1 MTAHPVIAGREHSPL
16 AFKEEHQTIQG
27 WLAVHSYRTKTET
40 LGVYSG
46 HDGLRPG
53 NFIGMVWVGKS
64 DDKAVLQV
72 DCKFIGMDYIKMF
85 YECAADR
92 NVGDHFNCLHFWADQ
107 ELIST
112 KEKSED
118 FSLLIAV
125 AYLRELKALCSRH
138 LRRHF
143 LRERQNFAGKVKG
156 KILAGENLRRNVLRY
171 RPDRVYCEYQSVS
184 DDILENRI
192 LRAALERAAR
202 YVARNNKQKNIQK
215 ELPRVQEWIR
225 LCRSHLCG
233 VSIARIRP
241 RDFAAARK
249 RGVFAHYAR
258 SLQLAKAVLRQLG
271 FNPQTELNESAK
283 TPPYAINSEEL
294 FERFA
299 ELKLR
304 EHFRQK
310 GLELVAP
317 RNNIDGKFFGKKL
330 RPDFYVPLAAEAG
343 CEHSPHIL
351 DAKYK
356 SLKSRTETGAHKN
369 PAHGDIYQVVAYSR
383 HKGVAEKLQ
392 NKKTSSLDADKIKL
406 SLVYP
411 RLENNANGEVAE
423 SETTD
428 AFHSELKI
436 QTVPCPVKLAKQDS
450 KNESNQKAAAGQGG
464 GEPQAGQGE
473 GRQHGDVQKQ

>member
-1 MTAHPVIAGREHSPL
+1 MTAHPVIVGREHSPL
-16 AFKEEHQTIQG
+16 EFEEDSAIQG
-27 WLAVHSYRTKTET
+27 WLAAHSHQTKTET

-53 NFIGMVWVGKS
+53 NFIGMVWVGKG

-72 DCKFIGMDYIKMF
+72 DCKFTGMDYIKMF
-85 YECAADR
+85 YECAVDR
-92 NVGDHFNCLHFWADQ
+92 NVGDHFDCLHFWADQ
-107 ELIST
+107 ELISA
-112 KEKSED
+112 EKKDED

-125 AYLRELKALCSRH
+125 AYLRELKALCLRH

-156 KILAGENLRRNVLRY
+156 KILAGENLRRNVLRC

-202 YVARNNKQKNIQK
+202 YVASNKIKTKAVQK
-215 ELPRVQEWIR
+215 ELPKVQEWIR
-225 LCRSHLCG
+225 LCRSRLCG
-233 VSIARIRP
+233 VSIAPIRP

-258 SLQLAKAVLRQLG
+258 PLQLAKAVLRQLG
-271 FNPQTELNESAK
+271 FNPQTEINESAK

-304 EHFRQK
+304 ERHSTLHAPG
-310 GLELVAP
+310 GLENTISGGVFP
-317 RNNIDGKFFGKKL
+317 VGV
-330 RPDFYVPLAAEAG
+330 RPDFYVAHDSEGNTL
-343 CEHSPHIL
+343 IM

-356 SLKSRTETGAHKN
+356 DTDKFYNGK
-369 PAHGDIYQVVAYSR
+369 PAREDMYQVVAYSQ
-383 HKGVAEKLQ
+383 HKVLLERIGFQPDETA
-392 NKKTSSLDADKIKL
+392 APAKIIL

-411 RLENNANGEVAE
+411 RLENDPDGKIEQWK
-423 SETTD
+423 TTN

-436 QTVPCPVKLAKQDS
+436 QTVPCPVKPA
-450 KNESNQKAAAGQGG
+450 E
-464 GEPQAGQGE
+464 
-473 GRQHGDVQKQ
+473 

>member
-1 MTAHPVIAGREHSPL
+1 MTPLLPIAKEHEAVEGFGDDHRQWL
-16 AFKEEHQTIQG
+16 ADKFKLNGKEEKI
-27 WLAVHSYRTKTET
+27 
-40 LGVYSG
+40 LGLYKVGGDYA
-46 HDGLRPG
+46 PG
-53 NFIGMVWVGKS
+53 NFIGMVWIGEGES
-64 DDKAVLQV
+64 RAVLRV
-72 DCKFIGMDYIKMF
+72 DCKFAGMDYIRM
-85 YECAADR
+85 YCECAEDPKV
-92 NVGDHFNCLHFWADQ
+92 NDNLHCLHLGEGD
-107 ELIST
+107 LIDAPDS
-112 KEKSED
+112 KD

-156 KILAGENLRRNVLRY
+156 KILAGENLRRNVLRC

-202 YVARNNKQKNIQK
+202 YVARNKINTKSVKE

-225 LCRSHLCG
+225 LCRSRLCG
-233 VSIARIRP
+233 VSIAPIRP

-258 SLQLAKAVLRQLG
+258 PLQLAKAVLRQLG

-310 GLELVAP
+310 GLELVA
-317 RNNIDGKFFGKKL
+317 RGKFNSKKGDSFPVNVK
-330 RPDFYVPLAAEAG
+330 PDFYVRPSDNGSAQ
-343 CEHSPHIL
+343 II

-356 SLKSRTETGAHKN
+356 RVIPRNDKPDE
-369 PAHGDIYQVVAYSR
+369 GDIYQVIAYSR
-383 HKGVAEKLQ
+383 HQKLLEDIGDGNAAPLVALIYP
-392 NKKTSSLDADKIKL
+392 SLDGD
-406 SLVYP
+406 
-411 RLENNANGEVAE
+411 E
-423 SETTD
+423 SIDTPWKTTN
-428 AFHSELKI
+428 AFHTTLHVYKLL
-436 QTVPCPVKLAKQDS
+436 CPRTKTINNKTESAKKD
-450 KNESNQKAAAGQGG
+450 
-464 GEPQAGQGE
+464 
-473 GRQHGDVQKQ
+473 

>member
-1 MTAHPVIAGREHSPL
+1 MTAHSVIVGREHSPIEL
-16 AFKEEHQTIQG
+16 EEYPAIQE
-27 WLAVHSYRTKTET
+27 WLAAHSHQTKTET

-46 HDGLRPG
+46 QDGLRPG
-53 NFIGMVWVGKS
+53 NFIGMVWVGKG

-92 NVGDHFNCLHFWADQ
+92 NVGDHFDCLHFWADQ

-112 KEKSED
+112 EKKDED

-156 KILAGENLRRNVLRY
+156 KILAGENLRRNVLRC

-202 YVARNNKQKNIQK
+202 YVARNKINTKSVKE
-215 ELPRVQEWIR
+215 ELPRAQEWIR
-225 LCRSHLCG
+225 LCRSRLCG
-233 VSIARIRP
+233 VSIAPIRP

-271 FNPQTELNESAK
+271 FNPQTELNESAQ

-310 GLELVAP
+310 DLDLVA
-317 RNNIDGKFFGKKL
+317 RGKFNSEQGDSFPVNVK
-330 RPDFYVPLAAEAG
+330 PDFYVRSSGNGSAQ
-343 CEHSPHIL
+343 II

-356 SLKSRTETGAHKN
+356 RVIPRNDKPDE
-369 PAHGDIYQVVAYSR
+369 GDIYQVIAYSR
-383 HKGVAEKLQ
+383 HQKLLEEIGDGNAAPLVALIYPSLDGDENIDTPWKTTNAFHTTLHVYKLLCPRTKTINNKTESAEK
-392 NKKTSSLDADKIKL
+392 D
-406 SLVYP
+406 
-411 RLENNANGEVAE
+411 
-423 SETTD
+423 
-428 AFHSELKI
+428 
-436 QTVPCPVKLAKQDS
+436 
-450 KNESNQKAAAGQGG
+450 
-464 GEPQAGQGE
+464 
-473 GRQHGDVQKQ
+473 

>member
-1 MTAHPVIAGREHSPL
+1 MTAHPVIVGREHSPL
-16 AFKEEHQTIQG
+16 AFEEEHQTIQE
-27 WLAVHSYRTKTET
+27 WLAAHSHQTKTET
-40 LGVYSG
+40 LGVYFA

-53 NFIGMVWVGKS
+53 NFIGMVWVGKG
-64 DDKAVLQV
+64 DDKAVLRV

-92 NVGDHFNCLHFWADQ
+92 NVGDHFDCLHFWADQ
-107 ELIST
+107 ELISA
-112 KEKSED
+112 EKKDED

-156 KILAGENLRRNVLRY
+156 KILAGENLRRNVLRC

-202 YVARNNKQKNIQK
+202 YVARNKINTKSVKE

-225 LCRSHLCG
+225 LCRSRLCG
-233 VSIARIRP
+233 VSIAPIRP

-258 SLQLAKAVLRQLG
+258 PLHLAKAVLRQLG
-271 FNPQTELNESAK
+271 FNPQTEINESAK
-283 TPPYAINSEEL
+283 TPPYAINSEKL
-294 FERFA
+294 FESFA

-304 EHFRQK
+304 EIHKNLKVQK
-310 GLELVAP
+310 YIEGDEGGFSV
-317 RNNIDGKFFGKKL
+317 NII
-330 RPDFYVPLAAEAG
+330 PDFYVARDSEGNAL
-343 CEHSPHIL
+343 IM

-356 SLKSRTETGAHKN
+356 DTDEFDKGK
-369 PAHGDIYQVVAYSR
+369 PAREDMYQVVAYSQ
-383 HKGVAEKLQ
+383 HNALLK
-392 NKKTSSLDADKIKL
+392 KIKHQSGETAAPDNIVL

-411 RLENNANGEVAE
+411 RLENDPDGKIEQWK
-423 SETTD
+423 TTN

-436 QTVPCPVKLAKQDS
+436 QTVPCPVKPAD
-450 KNESNQKAAAGQGG
+450 NMES
-464 GEPQAGQGE
+464 
-473 GRQHGDVQKQ
+473 

>member
-1 MTAHPVIAGREHSPL
+1 M
-16 AFKEEHQTIQG
+16 
-27 WLAVHSYRTKTET
+27 
-40 LGVYSG
+40 
-46 HDGLRPG
+46 
-53 NFIGMVWVGKS
+53 S
-64 DDKAVLQV
+64 DNL
-72 DCKFIGMDYIKMF
+72 
-85 YECAADR
+85 
-92 NVGDHFNCLHFWADQ
+92 HCLHLGEGD
-107 ELIST
+107 LIDAPDS
-112 KEKSED
+112 KD

-156 KILAGENLRRNVLRY
+156 KILAGENLRRNVLRC

-202 YVARNNKQKNIQK
+202 YVARNKIKTK
-215 ELPRVQEWIR
+215 SVKEELPRVQEWIR
-225 LCRSHLCG
+225 LCRSRLCG
-233 VSIARIRP
+233 VSIAPIRP

-258 SLQLAKAVLRQLG
+258 PLQLAKAVLRQLG

-283 TPPYAINSEEL
+283 TPPYAINSEKL
-294 FERFA
+294 FESFA

-304 EHFRQK
+304 KRYQHLQVQGATNDNEGDFSVK
-310 GLELVAP
+310 V
-317 RNNIDGKFFGKKL
+317 I
-330 RPDFYVPLAAEAG
+330 PDFYVPLQDG
-343 CEHSPHIL
+343 VVHIL

-356 SLKSRTETGAHKN
+356 DFDDKPLE
-369 PAHGDIYQVVAYSR
+369 GDMYQVVAYSQ
-383 HKGVAEKLQ
+383 HKALLK
-392 NKKTSSLDADKIKL
+392 KIKSHSGETAAPVRIIL

-411 RLENNANGEVAE
+411 RLENNPDGDIAE
-423 SETTD
+423 LKTTN

-436 QTVPCPVKLAKQDS
+436 QTVPCPVKPAEEDS

>member
-1 MTAHPVIAGREHSPL
+1 MTARPVIVGREHSPL
-16 AFKEEHQTIQG
+16 AFEEEHQTIQE
-27 WLAVHSYRTKTET
+27 WLAAHSHQTKTET

-46 HDGLRPG
+46 QDGLRPG
-53 NFIGMVWVGKS
+53 NFIGMVWVGKG
-64 DDKAVLQV
+64 DDKVVLRV

-92 NVGDHFNCLHFWADQ
+92 NVGDHFDCLHFWADQ
-107 ELIST
+107 ELISA
-112 KEKSED
+112 EKKDED

-156 KILAGENLRRNVLRY
+156 KILAGENLRRNVLRC

-192 LRAALERAAR
+192 LRTALERAAR

-225 LCRSHLCG
+225 LCRSRLCG

-258 SLQLAKAVLRQLG
+258 PLQLAKAVLRQLG
-271 FNPQTELNESAK
+271 FNPQTEINEESTK

-304 EHFRQK
+304 EHYGER
-310 GLELVAP
+310 LVALYC
-317 RNNIDGKFFGKKL
+317 RNIFSGGGHNSFSVNV
-330 RPDFYVPLAAEAG
+330 RPDFYVKPDKHNSAQ
-343 CEHSPHIL
+343 II

-356 SLKSRTETGAHKN
+356 RVIPRNDKPDE
-369 PAHGDIYQVVAYSR
+369 GDIYQVIAYSR
-383 HKGVAEKLQ
+383 HQKLLEEIGDGNAAPLVALIYP
-392 NKKTSSLDADKIKL
+392 SLDGD
-406 SLVYP
+406 
-411 RLENNANGEVAE
+411 ENIDTPWK
-423 SETTD
+423 TTN
-428 AFHSELKI
+428 AFHTTLHVYKLL
-436 QTVPCPVKLAKQDS
+436 CPRGK
-450 KNESNQKAAAGQGG
+450 E
-464 GEPQAGQGE
+464 
-473 GRQHGDVQKQ
+473 

>member
-1 MTAHPVIAGREHSPL
+1 MEKFQGLNGQARLFHHGKMTAPPVIVGHEHQLLELEKNL
-16 AFKEEHQTIQG
+16 AVKEWLATQSQFNLKGKEEKI
-27 WLAVHSYRTKTET
+27 
-40 LGVYSG
+40 LGLYKVGGDYT
-46 HDGLRPG
+46 PG
-53 NFIGMVWVGKS
+53 NFIGMVWIGEGES
-64 DDKAVLQV
+64 RAVLRV
-72 DCKFIGMDYIKMF
+72 NAKLEGMDYIRM
-85 YECAADR
+85 YCECTEDPKVSD
-92 NVGDHFNCLHFWADQ
+92 NLHCLHLGEGD
-107 ELIST
+107 LIDAPD
-112 KEKSED
+112 SED

-156 KILAGENLRRNVLRY
+156 KILAGENLRRNVLRC

-202 YVARNNKQKNIQK
+202 YVASKNIQK
-215 ELPRVQEWIR
+215 KLPRVQEWIR
-225 LCRSHLCG
+225 LCRSRLCG

-258 SLQLAKAVLRQLG
+258 PLQLAKAVLRQLG
-271 FNPQTELNESAK
+271 FNPQTELNESTK

-304 EHFRQK
+304 EHYGER
-310 GLELVAP
+310 LVALY
-317 RNNIDGKFFGKKL
+317 RKQQNVSGGKNGDNTFNVSV
-330 RPDFYVPLAAEAG
+330 RPDFYVACDSKGVAR
-343 CEHSPHIL
+343 II

-356 SLKSRTETGAHKN
+356 NTKKFTDDK
-369 PAHGDIYQVVAYSR
+369 PAREDMYQVVAYSQ
-383 HKGVAEKLQ
+383 HNALLE
-392 NKKTSSLDADKIKL
+392 KIKRQSGEAAAPAKIIL

-411 RLENNANGEVAE
+411 RLENDPDGEVKKWK
-423 SETTD
+423 TN
-428 AFHSELKI
+428 AFRHPLFI
-436 QTVPCPVKLAKQDS
+436 QTVPCPVKPA
-450 KNESNQKAAAGQGG
+450 E
-464 GEPQAGQGE
+464 
-473 GRQHGDVQKQ
+473 

>member
-1 MTAHPVIAGREHSPL
+1 MTPQTVIHAQEHKVAFCNFGPGYRQWFADNRLNLTGREN
-16 AFKEEHQTIQG
+16 KI
-27 WLAVHSYRTKTET
+27 
-40 LGVYSG
+40 LGLYEVGGGYA
-46 HDGLRPG
+46 PG
-53 NFIGMVWVGKS
+53 NFIGMVWVGEGDS
-64 DDKAVLQV
+64 RAVLRV
-72 DCKFIGMDYIKMF
+72 DSKFTRMDYIRMF
-85 YECAADR
+85 CECAADPK
-92 NVGDHFNCLHFWADQ
+92 VSEHFDCLHFCEGD
-107 ELIST
+107 LIDT
-112 KEKSED
+112 PQSED

-125 AYLRELKALCSRH
+125 AYLRELKTLCSQH

-156 KILAGENLRRNVLRY
+156 KILAGENLRRNVLRC

-184 DDILENRI
+184 DDIMENRI

-202 YVARNNKQKNIQK
+202 YVASNKIKTK
-215 ELPRVQEWIR
+215 SVKEELPRVQEWIR
-225 LCRSHLCG
+225 LCRSRLCG

-258 SLQLAKAVLRQLG
+258 PLQLAKAVLRQLG
-271 FNPQTELNESAK
+271 FNPQTEINESAK

-304 EHFRQK
+304 KHYGERLTALYDQNKNIRGGNK
-310 GLELVAP
+310 G
-317 RNNIDGKFFGKKL
+317 DKFFRVSV
-330 RPDFYVPLAAEAG
+330 RPDFYVSLQGDDAR
-343 CEHSPHIL
+343 II

-356 SLKSRTETGAHKN
+356 NTDKFDNNK
-369 PAHGDIYQVVAYSR
+369 PAREDMYQVVAYSQ
-383 HKGVAEKLQ
+383 HKALLEKIGF
-392 NKKTSSLDADKIKL
+392 KADETPAPKNIIL

-411 RLENNANGEVAE
+411 RLDNNPNGDIATL
-423 SETTD
+423 TTTN
-428 AFHSELKI
+428 AFRHHLFI
-436 QTVPCPVKLAKQDS
+436 QTVPCPVKPAEKNS

>member
-1 MTAHPVIAGREHSPL
+1 MPLSPITGNEHSPL
-16 AFKEEHQTIQG
+16 KFKEEHQTIKE
-27 WLAVHSYRTKTET
+27 WLAAHSHQYQKET
-40 LGVYSG
+40 LGVYSAS
-46 HDGLRPG
+46 DGLRPG
-53 NFIGMVWVGKS
+53 NFIGMVWVGT
-64 DDKAVLQV
+64 DDNRTVLRV
-72 DCKFIGMDYIKMF
+72 GAKFEGMDYIRMF
-85 YECAADR
+85 CECAEDPT
-92 NVGDHFNCLHFWADQ
+92 VSEHFDCLHLEKGD
-107 ELIST
+107 LIDAPD
-112 KEKSED
+112 SED

-156 KILAGENLRRNVLRY
+156 KILAGENLRRNVLRC

-225 LCRSHLCG
+225 LCRSRLCG
-233 VSIARIRP
+233 VSIAPIRP
-241 RDFAAARK
+241 RDFATARK

-258 SLQLAKAVLRQLG
+258 PLQLAKAVLRQLG
-271 FNPQTELNESAK
+271 FNPQTELNKSTK
-283 TPPYAINSEEL
+283 TPPYAINSEKL
-294 FERFA
+294 FESFA

-304 EHFRQK
+304 EIHENLQVQK
-310 GLELVAP
+310 YIEGGEGDFSV
-317 RNNIDGKFFGKKL
+317 NII
-330 RPDFYVPLAAEAG
+330 PDFYVARDSKGNAL
-343 CEHSPHIL
+343 IM

-356 SLKSRTETGAHKN
+356 DTDEFDKGK
-369 PAHGDIYQVVAYSR
+369 PAREDMYQVVAYSQ
-383 HKGVAEKLQ
+383 HNALLE
-392 NKKTSSLDADKIKL
+392 KIKHQSGETAAPDNIIL

-411 RLENNANGEVAE
+411 RLENNPNGDIATLK
-423 SETTD
+423 TTN
-428 AFHSELKI
+428 AFRHPLLV
-436 QTVPCPVKLAKQDS
+436 QTVPCPVKPAEKDS

>member
-1 MTAHPVIAGREHSPL
+1 MEKFQSLNGQARLFHHRKMTAHSVIVGREHSPL
-16 AFKEEHQTIQG
+16 AFEEEHQTIQE
-27 WLAVHSYRTKTET
+27 WLAAHSHQTKTET

-46 HDGLRPG
+46 QDGLRPG
-53 NFIGMVWVGKS
+53 NFIGMVWVGKG

-72 DCKFIGMDYIKMF
+72 DCKFTGMDYIKMF

-92 NVGDHFNCLHFWADQ
+92 NVGDHFDCLHFWADQ
-107 ELIST
+107 ELISA
-112 KEKSED
+112 EKKDED

-156 KILAGENLRRNVLRY
+156 KILAGENLRRNVLRC

-202 YVARNNKQKNIQK
+202 YVARNKINTKSVKE

-225 LCRSHLCG
+225 LCRSRLCG
-233 VSIARIRP
+233 VSIAPIRP

-258 SLQLAKAVLRQLG
+258 PLQLAKAVLRQLG
-271 FNPQTELNESAK
+271 FNPQTELNKSTK
-283 TPPYAINSEEL
+283 TPPYAINSEKL
-294 FERFA
+294 FESFA

-304 EHFRQK
+304 KIHKNLQVQES
-310 GLELVAP
+310 
-317 RNNIDGKFFGKKL
+317 IDGGEGFSVNII
-330 RPDFYVPLAAEAG
+330 PDFYVAHDDGNAL
-343 CEHSPHIL
+343 IM

-356 SLKSRTETGAHKN
+356 PTPKDKS
-369 PAHGDIYQVVAYSR
+369 DIASADMYQVVAYSQHNALLEEIKR
-383 HKGVAEKLQ
+383 QSG
-392 NKKTSSLDADKIKL
+392 KTAAPDKIVL

-411 RLENNANGEVAE
+411 RLENNANGEITE
-423 SETTD
+423 WKTTN

-436 QTVPCPVKLAKQDS
+436 QTVPCPIKPADNMKS
-450 KNESNQKAAAGQGG
+450 
-464 GEPQAGQGE
+464 
-473 GRQHGDVQKQ
+473 

>member
-1 MTAHPVIAGREHSPL
+1 MTEHAIIRGREHSPL
-16 AFKEEHQTIQG
+16 KFEEDSAIQG
-27 WLAVHSYRTKTET
+27 WLAAHSHQTKTET

-46 HDGLRPG
+46 QGGLRPG
-53 NFIGMVWVGKS
+53 NFIGMVWVGKG

-92 NVGDHFNCLHFWADQ
+92 NVGDHFDCLHFWADQ
-107 ELIST
+107 ELISA
-112 KEKSED
+112 EKKDED

-156 KILAGENLRRNVLRY
+156 KILAGENLRRNVLRC

-202 YVARNNKQKNIQK
+202 YVTRNKINTNSIQK

-225 LCRSHLCG
+225 LCRSRLCG
-233 VSIARIRP
+233 VSIAPIRP

-258 SLQLAKAVLRQLG
+258 PLQLAKAVLRQLG
-271 FNPQTELNESAK
+271 FNPQTEINESAK
-283 TPPYAINSEEL
+283 TPPYAINSEKL
-294 FERFA
+294 FESFA

-304 EHFRQK
+304 EIHKNLQVQ
-310 GLELVAP
+310 ES
-317 RNNIDGKFFGKKL
+317 IDGGKEFSVNII
-330 RPDFYVPLAAEAG
+330 PDFYVV
-343 CEHSPHIL
+343 CENGDNSGNAHII

-356 SLKSRTETGAHKN
+356 PTPKRKSDIA
-369 PAHGDIYQVVAYSR
+369 PADMYQVVAYSR
-383 HKGVAEKLQ
+383 HKGLWEKLGF
-392 NKKTSSLDADKIKL
+392 SSGENTAPDNIVL

-411 RLENNANGEVAE
+411 RLENNPDGEIE
-423 SETTD
+423 KWETTD

-436 QTVPCPVKLAKQDS
+436 QTVPCPVKPADNMKS
-450 KNESNQKAAAGQGG
+450 
-464 GEPQAGQGE
+464 
-473 GRQHGDVQKQ
+473 

>member
-1 MTAHPVIAGREHSPL
+1 MTRQINIPGRDHSPPREYSPLDFDAHPSIKEWLEKRLNKEDEKILGAHL
-16 AFKEEHQTIQG
+16 AKGGI
-27 WLAVHSYRTKTET
+27 
-40 LGVYSG
+40 
-46 HDGLRPG
+46 RPG
-53 NFIGMVWVGKS
+53 NFIGMVWIGEGES
-64 DDKAVLQV
+64 RAVLRV
-72 DCKFIGMDYIKMF
+72 DSKFEGMNYIRMF
-85 YECAADR
+85 CECVADPT
-92 NVGDHFNCLHFWADQ
+92 VSEHFDCLHLEEGD
-107 ELIST
+107 LIDAPD
-112 KEKSED
+112 SED

-125 AYLRELKALCSRH
+125 AYLRELKALCSQH

-156 KILAGENLRRNVLRY
+156 KILAGENLRRNVLRC

-202 YVARNNKQKNIQK
+202 YVASNKINTKSVK
-215 ELPRVQEWIR
+215 EELPRVQEWIR
-225 LCRSHLCG
+225 LCRSRLCG

-241 RDFAAARK
+241 RDFAAARQ

-258 SLQLAKAVLRQLG
+258 PLQLAKAVLRQLG

-304 EHFRQK
+304 ERHPTLHALGGRENTIP
-310 GLELVAP
+310 G
-317 RNNIDGKFFGKKL
+317 GKKSEGFFRVGV
-330 RPDFYVPLAAEAG
+330 RPDFYVPLQGGAL
-343 CEHSPHIL
+343 IL

-356 SLKSRTETGAHKN
+356 PTPKN
-369 PAHGDIYQVVAYSR
+369 KNDIAPADMYQVVAYSQHNALLER
-383 HKGVAEKLQ
+383 IKHQSGETA
-392 NKKTSSLDADKIKL
+392 APDKIVL

-411 RLENNANGEVAE
+411 RLENNTNGEITE
-423 SETTD
+423 WKTTD

-436 QTVPCPVKLAKQDS
+436 QTVPCPVKPA
-450 KNESNQKAAAGQGG
+450 E
-464 GEPQAGQGE
+464 
-473 GRQHGDVQKQ
+473 

>member
-1 MTAHPVIAGREHSPL
+1 MTPLLPIAKEHEAVEGFGDDHRQWL
-16 AFKEEHQTIQG
+16 ADKFKLNGKEEKI
-27 WLAVHSYRTKTET
+27 
-40 LGVYSG
+40 LGLYKIG
-46 HDGLRPG
+46 GDYAPG
-53 NFIGMVWVGKS
+53 NFIGMVWIGEGES
-64 DDKAVLQV
+64 RAVLRV
-72 DCKFIGMDYIKMF
+72 DCKFAGMDYIRM
-85 YECAADR
+85 YCECAEDPKVSD
-92 NVGDHFNCLHFWADQ
+92 NLHCLHLG
-107 ELIST
+107 EGNLIDAPD
-112 KEKSED
+112 SED

-143 LRERQNFAGKVKG
+143 LRERENFSGKVKG
-156 KILAGENLRRNVLRY
+156 KILAGENLRRNVLRC

-202 YVARNNKQKNIQK
+202 YVARNKIKTESVK
-215 ELPRVQEWIR
+215 EELPRVQEWIR
-225 LCRSHLCG
+225 LCRSRLCG

-258 SLQLAKAVLRQLG
+258 PLQLAKAVLRQLG
-271 FNPQTELNESAK
+271 FNPQTEINDESAK

-317 RNNIDGKFFGKKL
+317 RNNIVDGEFFGKKL

-356 SLKSRTETGAHKN
+356 SLKSRTETGARKN

-436 QTVPCPVKLAKQDS
+436 QTVPCPVKPADNMKS
-450 KNESNQKAAAGQGG
+450 
-464 GEPQAGQGE
+464 
-473 GRQHGDVQKQ
+473 

>member
-1 MTAHPVIAGREHSPL
+1 MSPSPIAGYEHTPLDLAEDSPVKAHL
-16 AFKEEHQTIQG
+16 DSLQLNWTNPK
-27 WLAVHSYRTKTET
+27 T
-40 LGVYSG
+40 LGLY
-46 HDGLRPG
+46 HAYDGIRPG
-53 NFIGMVWVGKS
+53 NFIGMVWIGKGDS
-64 DDKAVLQV
+64 RAVLHV
-72 DCKFIGMDYIKMF
+72 SSKLDSKTERMDYIRMF
-85 YECAADR
+85 CECATDPK
-92 NVGDHFNCLHFWADQ
+92 VSEHFDCLHFWEDD
-107 ELIST
+107 LIDTPDS
-112 KEKSED
+112 KD

-156 KILAGENLRRNVLRY
+156 KILAGENLRCNVLRC

-202 YVARNNKQKNIQK
+202 YVARNKIKTVQK

-258 SLQLAKAVLRQLG
+258 PLQLAKAVLRQLG
-271 FNPQTELNESAK
+271 FNPQTEINEESTK
-283 TPPYAINSEEL
+283 TPPYAINSEKL
-294 FERFA
+294 FESFA

-304 EHFRQK
+304 KRYQHLQVQGATNDDK
-310 GLELVAP
+310 GDFSVKV
-317 RNNIDGKFFGKKL
+317 I
-330 RPDFYVPLAAEAG
+330 PDFYVPLQDG
-343 CEHSPHIL
+343 VVHIL

-356 SLKSRTETGAHKN
+356 GFDDKPLE
-369 PAHGDIYQVVAYSR
+369 GDMYQVVAYSQ
-383 HKGVAEKLQ
+383 HKALLK
-392 NKKTSSLDADKIKL
+392 KIKSHSGETAAPAKIVL

-411 RLENNANGEVAE
+411 RLENNPDGDIVELK
-423 SETTD
+423 TTN

-436 QTVPCPVKLAKQDS
+436 QTVPCPVKPAD
-450 KNESNQKAAAGQGG
+450 NMES
-464 GEPQAGQGE
+464 
-473 GRQHGDVQKQ
+473 

>member
-1 MTAHPVIAGREHSPL
+1 MTSPPIISVREHA
-16 AFKEEHQTIQG
+16 AFCFFEDGRRAWQATRSQFNLNGEEEGI
-27 WLAVHSYRTKTET
+27 
-40 LGVYSG
+40 LGLHRKGSG
-46 HDGLRPG
+46 YAPG
-53 NFIGMVWVGKS
+53 NFIGMVWIGEGETQT
-64 DDKAVLQV
+64 VLRV
-72 DCKFIGMDYIKMF
+72 DSKFAKMDYIRMF
-85 YECAADR
+85 CECATDPK
-92 NVGDHFNCLHFWADQ
+92 VSEHFNCLHLEKGD
-107 ELIST
+107 LIDAPDS
-112 KEKSED
+112 KD

-156 KILAGENLRRNVLRY
+156 KILAGENLRRNVLRC

-202 YVARNNKQKNIQK
+202 YVASNKIKTK
-215 ELPRVQEWIR
+215 SVKEELPRVQEWIR
-225 LCRSHLCG
+225 LCRSRLCG
-233 VSIARIRP
+233 VSIAPIRP

-258 SLQLAKAVLRQLG
+258 PLQLAKAVLRQLG
-271 FNPQTELNESAK
+271 FNPQTEINEESTK
-283 TPPYAINSEEL
+283 TPPYAINSEKL
-294 FERFA
+294 FESFA

-304 EHFRQK
+304 KIHKNLQVQK
-310 GLELVAP
+310 HIKDDEGDFSV
-317 RNNIDGKFFGKKL
+317 NVI
-330 RPDFYVPLAAEAG
+330 PDFYVACDNGGDA
-343 CEHSPHIL
+343 HIM

-356 SLKSRTETGAHKN
+356 NFSGQPLE
-369 PAHGDIYQVVAYSR
+369 GDMYQVVAYSR
-383 HKGVAEKLQ
+383 HKNLLTKLGFP
-392 NKKTSSLDADKIKL
+392 TPDKVIL

-411 RLENNANGEVAE
+411 RLENNNDIAE
-423 SETTD
+423 LKTT
-428 AFHSELKI
+428 AFHSKLTI
-436 QTVPCPVKLAKQDS
+436 QTVPCPVKPTEKDS

>member
-1 MTAHPVIAGREHSPL
+1 MPLSPITGNEHLSL
-16 AFKEEHQTIQG
+16 EFKEEHQPIKE
-27 WLAVHSYRTKTET
+27 WLAAHSHQTKMET

-46 HDGLRPG
+46 QGGLRPG
-53 NFIGMVWVGKS
+53 NFIGMVWVGKG

-92 NVGDHFNCLHFWADQ
+92 NVGDHFDCLHFWADQ

-112 KEKSED
+112 EKKDED

-156 KILAGENLRRNVLRY
+156 KILTGENLRRNVLRC

-192 LRAALERAAR
+192 LRTALERAAR
-202 YVARNNKQKNIQK
+202 YVARNKIKTESVK
-215 ELPRVQEWIR
+215 EELPRVQEWIR
-225 LCRSHLCG
+225 LCRSRLCG

-258 SLQLAKAVLRQLG
+258 PLQLAKAVLRQLG
-271 FNPQTELNESAK
+271 FNPQTEINESAK

-304 EHFRQK
+304 EHFRK
-310 GLELVAP
+310 KDLELVA
-317 RNNIDGKFFGKKL
+317 RGQFSGGSGDSFSVNVK
-330 RPDFYVPLAAEAG
+330 PDFYVKRGGEG
-343 CEHSPHIL
+343 VVRIL

-356 SLKSRTETGAHKN
+356 EFNGKPLEA
-369 PAHGDIYQVVAYSR
+369 DMYQVIAYSR
-383 HKGVAEKLQ
+383 HKKLLEKIGGENTTPLVALIYP
-392 NKKTSSLDADKIKL
+392 SLDGD
-406 SLVYP
+406 
-411 RLENNANGEVAE
+411 ENIDTPW
-423 SETTD
+423 ETTD
-428 AFHSELKI
+428 AFHTTLHVYKLL
-436 QTVPCPVKLAKQDS
+436 CPRTKTINNKT
-450 KNESNQKAAAGQGG
+450 ESAEK
-464 GEPQAGQGE
+464 
-473 GRQHGDVQKQ
+473 D

>member
-1 MTAHPVIAGREHSPL
+1 MPLSPITGNEHLSL
-16 AFKEEHQTIQG
+16 EFKEEHQPIKE
-27 WLAVHSYRTKTET
+27 WLAAHSHQTKMET

-46 HDGLRPG
+46 QGGLRPG
-53 NFIGMVWVGKS
+53 NFIGMVWVGKG

-92 NVGDHFNCLHFWADQ
+92 NVGDHFDCLHFWADQ

-112 KEKSED
+112 EKKDED

-156 KILAGENLRRNVLRY
+156 KILTGENLRRNVLRC

-192 LRAALERAAR
+192 LRTALERAAR
-202 YVARNNKQKNIQK
+202 YVARNKIKTESVK
-215 ELPRVQEWIR
+215 EELPRVQEWIR
-225 LCRSHLCG
+225 LCRSRLCG

-258 SLQLAKAVLRQLG
+258 PLQLAKAVLRQLG
-271 FNPQTELNESAK
+271 FNPQTEINDESAK

-317 RNNIDGKFFGKKL
+317 RNNIVDGEFFGKKL

-356 SLKSRTETGAHKN
+356 SLKSRTETGARKN

-436 QTVPCPVKLAKQDS
+436 QTVPCPVKPADNMKS
-450 KNESNQKAAAGQGG
+450 
-464 GEPQAGQGE
+464 
-473 GRQHGDVQKQ
+473 